1 VGNLLFIIYSAY
13 IFAYAIGIA
22 GIGERLTGWLVAQH
36 LGYVPFFLALFVL
49 YTVLGCLVES
59 IGMIVITVP
68 LLQPVLSSY
77 GIDQIW
83 FGVLLVMYIE
93 LGQISPPIGINLF
106 VIQSI
111 WDGKLSDVVLGTIPF
126 HLIMFVLLGLLMW
139 FPQLALWLPSQMNH

>member
-1 VGNLLFIIYSAY
+1 M
-13 IFAYAIGIA
+13 
-22 GIGERLTGWLVAQH
+22 
-36 LGYVPFFLALFVL
+36 L

-68 LLQPVLSSY
+68 VLHPVLVSY
-77 GIDQIW
+77 GLDPIW

-111 WDGKLSDVVLGTIPF
+111 WDGKLHEVVKGTIPF
-126 HLIMFVLLGLLMW
+126 HLIMFVLLGLLML
-139 FPQLALWLPSQMNH
+139 FPQLALWLPTHMSAN